1 MKCVYGIL
9 FCASSDLWVTQT
21 NRKVQR
27 FCRKRK
33 TERQKEQIKAWI
45 ANELLMKGQAEIWSF
60 SAEAHF
66 LHYTLW
72 EARSVCVC
80 GFDRDTW
87 NWNDAL
93 CVQMHEHYHSIPHYF
108 PKFKQKSAGFHSQW
122 QLFKLTFDLLCKK
135 KEKEKNQDSATEC
148 LREFLAFCPHSSLSF
163 FCSVSNSLSF
173 QKVRN
178 LRLSIRLHVKEQV
191 RPKSQG

>member
-1 MKCVYGIL
+1 MSCLWKAKLRSEASPLKHAFYIIL
-9 FCASSDLWVTQT
+9 P
-21 NRKVQR
+21 
-27 FCRKRK
+27 
-33 TERQKEQIKAWI
+33 ERPDQ
-45 ANELLMKGQAEIWSF
+45 
-60 SAEAHF
+60 
-66 LHYTLW
+66 
-72 EARSVCVC
+72 SVCMCMCMCACVC
-80 GFDRDTW
+80 VRDTW

-93 CVQMHEHYHSIPHYF
+93 RVQMHEHHHSIPHYF
-108 PKFKQKSAGFHSQW
+108 TKFKQKPAGFYPQW

-135 KEKEKNQDSATEC
+135 KKEREKNRDSVTEC
-148 LREFLAFCPHSSLSF
+148 LKEFLAFCPHSSPSF